1 MADSDSEQESVE
13 TTPAND
19 VVVTKYKMAGD
30 MVNSILKEVVG
41 EVKVGAS
48 VLALCELGDTR
59 LATET
64 AKVFKKDKEMKKGI
78 AFPTCVSIN
87 NCVCHFSPL
96 KSDKDVTLQ
105 DGDLVKID
113 MGAHVDGYWFW
124 IPFFFKKATV
134 TIASTSHCIADS
146 NY

>member
-48 VLALCELGDTR
+48 VLALCELGDAR